1 MSALTATRRPR
12 SAWRAATHA
21 VALSILLAL
30 FSGCDEGTPDR
41 IKEKSAVF
49 YALNDAQKRRII
61 DGVFEVGDT
70 ADQVYMAIGSPVR
83 VKSKAIPEGT
93 IEMWT
98 YINYFSSHGAS
109 KLALT
114 TPNAAPF
121 KASEQDP
128 RELTQSLAVPETES
142 NTLYVFFLN
151 GRVAQIKLD
160 TQGRK

>member
-1 MSALTATRRPR
+1 MPALTVPRRLK
-12 SAWRAATHA
+12 SAYRAAA
-21 VALSILLAL
+21 QAAALALVVAL

-49 YALNDAQKRRII
+49 YALTDAQKRRVI
-61 DGVFEVGDT
+61 DGVFEVGDN
-70 ADQVYMAIGSPVR
+70 ADQVYMAIGTPVR
-83 VKSKAIPEGT
+83 VKSKVIPEGT

-114 TPNAAPF
+114 TPSTGQF
-121 KASEQDP
+121 KASEKDP
-128 RELTQSLAVPETES
+128 GVLTQSLAVPETES